1 MSDITAIDP
10 IEMRAYSKMSTDGHV
25 GVQARS
31 ALDTYTTRLG
41 NISGI
46 GFNSNDTSTA
56 HAVIDA
62 LNAEISTL
70 SESMEMV
77 DSMMDALIESII
89 TDILDKEDELSKTIT
104 GG

>member
-1 MSDITAIDP
+1 MSDITKINP
-10 IEMRAYSKMSTDGHV
+10 IEMRSYTKMSQDGHV

-41 NISGI
+41 NISSI
-46 GFNSNDTSTA
+46 GFNSKDTSTA

-77 DSMMDALIESII
+77 DSMMDALIELIV
-89 TDILDKEDELSKTIT
+89 TDILDKEEQLSSTIT